1 MLFRSEKAYYQIL
14 ATSVISNNTSTRNGA
29 VYLDGH
35 GLVIN
40 NTIVNNY
47 TNNTS
52 DPADE
57 LSSYTGG
64 VYIKE
69 KGLLANNV
77 IWNNS
82 LLQHTSSTNN
92 SASMAQIYAANPSEE
107 TVQFYNN
114 AISDVNAAKWTST
127 YQSGTI
133 SINTY
138 YSGKGFVM
146 GNEAPY
152 NTVEAFNEKRGV
164 LTDMKTVNYYWETLT
179 GSRLRNVGISY
190 ALLPSSYLYQP
201 KIDLSGKA
209 ISSVPSAGAY
219 MADNHDLVFEKNDS
233 KKRLRIYFDRSRELV
248 DGTGQSWEK
257 SYTSSS
263 ADEVLGYLADIKDGD
278 KVKVVTAG
286 NTAAEEFTISKNSG
300 WEFEICGREGIFE
313 PKIAYTFEETDA
325 RACTF
330 NIQPCVLPVTVYG
343 GYPEY
348 SENPNPKD
356 EDRDPIKYRTELNG
370 NLNGS
375 ELNEG
380 LYHLVRIE
388 AGANITIDGY
398 AFTHAYAAGT
408 AYMPYGGG
416 VLIGSM
422 DQSSQADRKSVV

>member
-1 MLFRSEKAYYQIL
+1 MVTNCSAYQGAGVFLKGNANDAAKAYYQIL

-40 NTIVNNY
+40 NTIANNY
-47 TNNTS
+47 TTNTK
-52 DPADE
+52 DDADE
-57 LSSYTGG
+57 MSSNTGG

-82 LLQHTSSTNN
+82 LLRHKSGTSN
-92 SASMAQIYAANPSEE
+92 SASMAQIYATKPSEE

-114 AISDVNAAKWTST
+114 AISDVNAAKWTNT

-146 GNEAPY
+146 GTEPPY
-152 NTVEAFNEKRGV
+152 NTVEAFDEKRGV
-164 LTDMKTVNYYWETLT
+164 LTDMKTVNYYWETVKGT
-179 GSRLRNVGISY
+179 RLRNVGISY

-219 MADNHDLVFEKNDS
+219 MTDSQDLVFEKNDTP
-233 KKRLRIYFDRSRELV
+233 KRLRIYFDRSRELV
-248 DGTGQSWEK
+248 DGTGESWEK

-263 ADEVLGYLADIKDGD
+263 VDEILGYLADIKDKD
-278 KVKVVTAG
+278 HIKVVTKG
-286 NTAAEEFTISKNSG
+286 NTTPEDFPIEQNSG

-325 RACTF
+325 RSCTF
-330 NIQPCVLPVTVYG
+330 SIQPCVLPVTVYG

-356 EDRDPIKYRTELNG
+356 EDRDPIKYR
-370 NLNGS
+370 S
-375 ELNEG
+375 EPQ
-380 LYHLVRIE
+380 R
-388 AGANITIDGY
+388 
-398 AFTHAYAAGT
+398 F
-408 AYMPYGGG
+408 
-416 VLIGSM
+416 
-422 DQSSQADRKSVV
+422 